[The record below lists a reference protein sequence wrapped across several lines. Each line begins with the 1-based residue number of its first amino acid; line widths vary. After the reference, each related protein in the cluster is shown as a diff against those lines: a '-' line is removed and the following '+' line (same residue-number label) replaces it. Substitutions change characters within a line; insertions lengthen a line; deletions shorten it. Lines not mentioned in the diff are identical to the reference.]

1 MAKKGKRGRLTM
13 KDDRRLI
20 AIARAGGTASGA
32 AEKLDRSIQTIQQRA
47 LKLGLKLSVKKSGSG
62 RKMVENKMPLAIR
75 VAAAQK
81 RAVQRAAA
89 EGGMSVAQFVEKA
102 LVALLLSA
110 DISRAPVANAFGRG

>member
-1 MAKKGKRGRLTM
+1 M
-13 KDDRRLI
+13 
-20 AIARAGGTASGA
+20 SGA

-62 RKMVENKMPLAIR
+62 RKMVENKMPPAIR

-110 DISRAPVANAFGRG
+110 DISRAPVANAFGRGRRSD